1 MTNEQREPGEKTEKT
16 LVRKMQK
23 PRDDR
28 SRQFARCRMAGGSMR
43 LSVAHRIPCG
53 IVDPVADVTLRS

>member
-1 MTNEQREPGEKTEKT
+1 MTNEQREPGEK
-16 LVRKMQK
+16 MQK
-23 PRDDR
+23 LRDDR